1 MKLNLYSVKGC
12 IPLKYLLTSS
22 ARQFYTLL
30 FVIAFSCAAFGQTLV
45 TYNFTNNLT
54 PTAPNPAISPLS
66 LGYYD
71 PPVVGSPQYFA
82 DALQYRNSADEI
94 RFAFNGSSFN
104 GLNFSFT
111 AWAGALGFGGIS
123 ARFDVFMKIGL
134 NPEFSL
140 GQINVTANYLGWS
153 EQTFAM
159 AIPAADNQ
167 SDVQIRIVGNKTND
181 FGFAFKGYGIDNL
194 VLSSNVPKIQASG
207 YNTTNVLTQIAHE
220 AIPATSYGT
229 DFGILNT
236 EDVELPSMAT
246 RTFRITN
253 PGTAPLIITGITFSG
268 GQADDFAHMASPA
281 TPTPST
287 PAAVNPINTFPATI
301 AIGASRD
308 FTVRFNPSADG
319 KRITTLNIASNAE
332 QNPYSFDVEGRGSTC
347 ATTEIMLKA
356 NSMEASQ
363 PASLLLPTNVVAGNM
378 NFISGTSQPSAHT
391 PLTDTRLFPNS
402 TSTANTAANTYNLY
416 ATGSNT
422 RSWYINNETST
433 VAFGPLD
440 VSTENG
446 VYISFSLAAF
456 STATGTTFNNSDY
469 VEVEILKPDTDGS
482 NPADWSKELQIRGNN
497 SGSGSNTRYSYTVAG
512 GLTADIFYDG
522 DNLSIIRTNG
532 NNANQKYN
540 NVKIK
545 IPGSANFQNLFFR
558 ITAYNGSAE
567 KLWLIDDVKVSS
579 AIVIE
584 RRWSGT
590 GWVDGNNTAVA
601 APDEVTNTYK
611 NFKTVFEGD
620 YSVPTELTI
629 CDCEVQNTAHVTI
642 PANSLLK
649 VQTKVTNLGTEN
661 NLIVQDGGNL
671 IQMENDAINSGNI
684 QVEKVFNFSSG
695 RQQYNYVI
703 SPTVGTN
710 IKSLYTGVIDNN
722 ISALY
727 YNQATNYFGVSNG
740 AYIPGRS
747 LAVKEPS
754 TGTNGGHASTP
765 AKFIGVPANGVINY
779 ALAYSNNAGGATKS
793 GYNLVGNPYPSNLD
807 LIALYNANNA
817 RIMPTFQFWDNR
829 GNLATTQQG
838 NTYGGES
845 YAKFNALNETGV
857 NATAPASAASPP
869 RTPTRYVSPVQGFIV
884 QARSTANGQNL
895 VFSNTN
901 MRVSNAATQFFGK
914 TAQKTESNRYWLS
927 FITPTDLEYSSA
939 VVYFEGGSNAFGT
952 DDSHASESSDNIYTM
967 ADENKISIHGRPIFN
982 GEDVVPLGYT
992 AFAAGSYK
1000 IALQNKEG
1008 VFNNGQGIYLKDK
1021 ALNVVTNLTEG
1032 AYQFDT
1038 QAGDFTGRF
1047 EIVYQQETTLLTSN
1061 VVKEGLQVF
1070 RNGQDFVVR
1079 AKSSTI
1085 DFIELYDISGRLQ
1098 QKIKGNQKEVTIP
1111 AAYLNNGVYVL
1122 KISLNG
1128 EWQTRKILK

>member
-1 MKLNLYSVKGC
+1 MKLNLYSVKEH
-12 IPLKYLLTSS
+12 ITLLIFILFSFWGNAQTTLVHYAVNGTDNPQAGYDPTLFTGIASPNLVRGTDMVFNTLNTRLRTTATNRYVELTVNTTGKTGLVLQMFISCGIGIGDWVISTNGGSGTVFTEFDRYTVLNLFGANNEGVVNILLPDATMNLPQVKFRITSS
-22 ARQFYTLL
+22 IGSIGIGQLANYLEIDDIKITNSNPKILVYSSTDVTIPNGAEASEASNTVFSTLKTL
-30 FVIAFSCAAFGQTLV
+30 TTSETKTYRVRNWLGSSGSELNVSSIVISPAAGTTAADFALLSTAATGLDAV
-45 TYNFTNNLT
+45 TVLETCVWIFCT
-54 PTAPNPAISPLS
+54 PTEFGTFDIRFTPQGEGVRQATVTVYSN
-66 LGYYD
+66 
-71 PPVVGSPQYFA
+71 GSPSPYSFTVIGGGRSCGV
-82 DALQYRNSADEI
+82 DNVPYVRNSAD
-94 RFAFNGSSFN
+94 NGTHTLPSDLSAADFLGGTAASPSPTGILSSFSPSGN
-104 GLNFSFT
+104 LYSDSPTSWFT
-111 AWAGALGFGGIS
+111 KETEKLRTFGGE
-123 ARFDVFMKIGL
+123 D
-134 NPEFSL
+134 
-140 GQINVTANYLGWS
+140 
-153 EQTFAM
+153 
-159 AIPAADNQ
+159 
-167 SDVQIRIVGNKTND
+167 
-181 FGFAFKGYGIDNL
+181 GIDISELQKVSVEFRVAAFANDTTNYI
-194 VLSSNVPKIQASG
+194 SSSDYIYLEILYEGNWYRVMRLIGPTSG
-207 YNTTNVLTQIAHE
+207 NRARGRYNFGSFYEFPHTFNTTNISGGSYTNTQHQITNNASRVSSFKLT
-220 AIPATSYGT
+220 
-229 DFGILNT
+229 
-236 EDVELPSMAT
+236 LPLSISSQMT
-246 RTFRITN
+246 NFKFRIRAK
-253 PGTAPLIITGITFSG
+253 G
-268 GQADDFAHMASPA
+268 
-281 TPTPST
+281 
-287 PAAVNPINTFPATI
+287 
-301 AIGASRD
+301 
-308 FTVRFNPSADG
+308 
-319 KRITTLNIASNAE
+319 
-332 QNPYSFDVEGRGSTC
+332 
-347 ATTEIMLKA
+347 
-356 NSMEASQ
+356 
-363 PASLLLPTNVVAGNM
+363 
-378 NFISGTSQPSAHT
+378 
-391 PLTDTRLFPNS
+391 
-402 TSTANTAANTYNLY
+402 
-416 ATGSNT
+416 
-422 RSWYINNETST
+422 
-433 VAFGPLD
+433 
-440 VSTENG
+440 
-446 VYISFSLAAF
+446 
-456 STATGTTFNNSDY
+456 
-469 VEVEILKPDTDGS
+469 
-482 NPADWSKELQIRGNN
+482 
-497 SGSGSNTRYSYTVAG
+497 
-512 GLTADIFYDG
+512 
-522 DNLSIIRTNG
+522 
-532 NNANQKYN
+532 NANA
-540 NVKIK
+540 V
-545 IPGSANFQNLFFR
+545 
-558 ITAYNGSAE
+558 
-567 KLWLIDDVKVSS
+567 WLIDDIRISYDGSQQTKWNGSTWS
-579 AIVIE
+579 AGNPDNEKKAVLSAAYTLNNGDIIQTCACEIE
-584 RRWSGT
+584 T
-590 GWVDGNNTAVA
+590 GG
-601 APDEVTNTYK
+601 
-611 NFKTVFEGD
+611 
-620 YSVPTELTI
+620 
-629 CDCEVQNTAHVTI
+629 
-642 PANSLLK
+642 SLLMNAGSTLRVNGSIINHNTGDK
-649 VQTKVTNLGTEN
+649 LMVKDGANIIQIEN
-661 NLIVQDGGNL
+661 G
-671 IQMENDAINSGNI
+671 AINSGNI

-838 NTYGGES
+838 NTYGGQS

-884 QARSTANGQNL
+884 QALSSANGQNL

-939 VVYFEGGSNAFGT
+939 VVYFEGGRNAFGT